1 MRIQRGKDTVRICD
15 TNSSWLT
22 DFYYQSLCYLFIFIG
37 MHYMDI
43 IQPIQMTDNYPFL
56 MADTNK
62 IKDNY
67 TFLYFKRGFYTV
79 VYANL
84 NVRQAKT

>member
-1 MRIQRGKDTVRICD
+1 
-15 TNSSWLT
+15 
-22 DFYYQSLCYLFIFIG
+22 